1 MTTVA
6 VGISLAWFRR
16 NKFRLHPSH
25 DFVAGPSRSRGH
37 GRPRHPNLP
46 YRHFRAHAIA
56 FCYHFPDIMSN
67 SYRSKLSIYES
78 LSSITEPFEVIVILD
93 LTEYSLRLNRSPAS
107 MHQALITSQQF
118 SGHSS
123 QLIIT
128 VVDLY
133 SSGSALAFVAHAPE
147 WAVGAVLSL
156 IKAFGGCI
164 SKIAGLFFSSNKLET
179 LSHRAHIEV

>member
-1 MTTVA
+1 
-6 VGISLAWFRR
+6 
-16 NKFRLHPSH
+16 
-25 DFVAGPSRSRGH
+25 
-37 GRPRHPNLP
+37 
-46 YRHFRAHAIA
+46 
-56 FCYHFPDIMSN
+56 MSD
-67 SYRSKLSIYES
+67 SYCSELRIYKS
-78 LSSITEPFEVIVILD
+78 FSSIAEPLEVVVIFD
-93 LTEYSLRLNRSPAS
+93 LSEHGFRLNRSPAT

-128 VVDLY
+128 VVALY

-147 WAVGAVLSL
+147 WAVGAVLIL

-164 SKIAGLFFSSNKLET
+164 CKIAGLFFRSNKLET

>member
-1 MTTVA
+1 
-6 VGISLAWFRR
+6 
-16 NKFRLHPSH
+16 
-25 DFVAGPSRSRGH
+25 
-37 GRPRHPNLP
+37 
-46 YRHFRAHAIA
+46 
-56 FCYHFPDIMSN
+56 MSD
-67 SYRSKLSIYES
+67 SYCSELRIYKS
-78 LSSITEPFEVIVILD
+78 LSSIAEPLEVVVIFD
-93 LTEYSLRLNRSPAS
+93 LSEHGFRLNRSPAS

>member
-1 MTTVA
+1 
-6 VGISLAWFRR
+6 
-16 NKFRLHPSH
+16 
-25 DFVAGPSRSRGH
+25 
-37 GRPRHPNLP
+37 
-46 YRHFRAHAIA
+46 
-56 FCYHFPDIMSN
+56 MSN
-67 SYRSKLSIYES
+67 SYCSELSIYKS
-78 LSSITEPFEVIVILD
+78 LSSIAEPLEVIVVLD
-93 LTEYSLRLNRSPAS
+93 LTEHSFRFNRSPAT

-147 WAVGAVLSL
+147 WTVGAVLSL

-164 SKIAGLFFSSNKLET
+164 SKIAGLFFSSNKLEM
-179 LSHRAHIEV
+179 LSHGAHIEVQLPAIFLSSRCNHIKERD